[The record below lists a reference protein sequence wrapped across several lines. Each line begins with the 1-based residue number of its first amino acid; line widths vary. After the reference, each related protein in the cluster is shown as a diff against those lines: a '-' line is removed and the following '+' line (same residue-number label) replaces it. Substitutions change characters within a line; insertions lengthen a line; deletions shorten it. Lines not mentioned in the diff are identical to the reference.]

1 MSGVMEL
8 QGKIVLYK
16 KRQSDN
22 QIERQK
28 EGQTE
33 KKVNTKIS
41 KNKRMCQK
49 PKKNMKLSLI
59 SYIFEL

>member
-1 MSGVMEL
+1 MEL
-8 QGKIVLYK
+8 QGKSELYK
-16 KRQSDN
+16 KRQLDN

-41 KNKRMCQK
+41 KNKRMFQNQK
-49 PKKNMKLSLI
+49 KRYEIIFDKL
-59 SYIFEL
+59 YF